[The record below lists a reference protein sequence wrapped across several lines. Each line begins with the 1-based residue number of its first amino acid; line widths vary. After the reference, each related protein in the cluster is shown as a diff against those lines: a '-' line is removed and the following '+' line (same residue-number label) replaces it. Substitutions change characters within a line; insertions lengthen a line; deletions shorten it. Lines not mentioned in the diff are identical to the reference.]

1 MRPCPLR
8 KQGPSRGT
16 GLRWILDGSVQLA
29 KQLGKVAVARLRRR
43 SLEAAESGGDSRV
56 AGRHIDSDDPAIH
69 RIEVRYRNSFSLQ
82 FHADLQTTQSAGKF
96 RANVDT
102 SCEKPR

>member
-1 MRPCPLR
+1 
-8 KQGPSRGT
+8 
-16 GLRWILDGSVQLA
+16 
-29 KQLGKVAVARLRRR
+29 
-43 SLEAAESGGDSRV
+43 V